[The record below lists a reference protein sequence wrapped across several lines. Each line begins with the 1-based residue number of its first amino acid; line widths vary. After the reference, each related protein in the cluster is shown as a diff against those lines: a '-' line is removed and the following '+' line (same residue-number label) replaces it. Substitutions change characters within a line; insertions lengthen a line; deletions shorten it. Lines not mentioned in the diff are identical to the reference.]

1 MKKIIVLGGSNS
13 KKSMNK
19 VLAIYAANQLK
30 SVALNVLDLN
40 DYDLPL
46 YGIDLELEEGIH
58 AEAKRLNE
66 EFDKADGF
74 VVSLAEHNGSYSV
87 AFKNAFDWLSRVNG
101 KVWRQKPVLL
111 MATSP
116 GGRGGATV
124 LQTAAT
130 SFPHMGGNIT
140 GTYALP
146 SFYDNFKE
154 GVVVDDNLK
163 ATLLE
168 EIEAFQKAI
177 DL

>member
-13 KKSMNK
+13 KKSINK
-19 VLAIYAANQLK
+19 IFATYAASQLK
-30 SVALNVLDLN
+30 NVELNVLDLN
-40 DYDLPL
+40 DYNLPL
-46 YGIDLELEEGIH
+46 YGIDLELEEGIDV
-58 AEAKRLNE
+58 EAKRLNE

-87 AFKNAFDWLSRVNG
+87 AFKNAFDWLSRVNN
-101 KVWRQKPVLL
+101 KVWREKPVLL

-124 LQTAAT
+124 LETAAT
-130 SFPHMGGNIT
+130 SFPHMGGNII

-154 GVVVDDNLK
+154 GIIVDDNLK
-163 ATLLE
+163 TILLE
-168 EIEAFQKAI
+168 EIDVFQKAI